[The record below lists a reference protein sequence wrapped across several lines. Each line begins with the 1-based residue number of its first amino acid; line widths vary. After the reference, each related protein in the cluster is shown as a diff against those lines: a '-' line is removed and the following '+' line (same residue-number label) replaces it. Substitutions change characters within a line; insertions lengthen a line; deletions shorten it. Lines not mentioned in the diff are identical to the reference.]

1 MLTAGPD
8 LIICC
13 VQTAHPCLPQA
24 QGYQRRTRARHFFH
38 LHAPKPRELH
48 VRASHCK
55 LIYDSSGLTH
65 GVYHTAPSSL
75 GPSPNRPPKFKLT
88 LRPHSLLSS
97 LPSAVAGTM
106 YSVSI
111 SSPRKA

>member
-8 LIICC
+8 LMICC

-55 LIYDSSGLTH
+55 LIYDSSGLIE
-65 GVYHTAPSSL
+65 GVYLTQLRQVWDPLPIAGPSSNE
-75 GPSPNRPPKFKLT
+75 P
-88 LRPHSLLSS
+88 
-97 LPSAVAGTM
+97 
-106 YSVSI
+106 
-111 SSPRKA
+111 